1 LSSLVQNQIEISL
14 GDVTD
19 MEARV
24 FARFRGTGSPTL
36 EGTIRGPFC
45 ERGRTLPADFSFQ
58 AIAVQP
64 ATAAALV
71 TEPCLWSAEMPQLY
85 RVDVVAKQ
93 GDEIIAEYHEMIG
106 LNRLSPRRPVDFAP
120 GTG

>member
-1 LSSLVQNQIEISL
+1 MQSQIEISI

-24 FARFRGTGSPTL
+24 YARFCGSEPATL

-45 ERGRTLPADFSFQ
+45 DRSRTLPADFPFRAVAAQPESVE
-58 AIAVQP
+58 AII
-64 ATAAALV
+64 TD
-71 TEPCLWSAEMPQLY
+71 PCMWTPEMPQLY
-85 RVDVVAKQ
+85 QVDVVARR
-93 GDEIIAEYHEMIG
+93 GDAIVAEYHEMFG
-106 LNRLSPRRPVDFAP
+106 LNRLAPRRPVDFAP

>member
-1 LSSLVQNQIEISL
+1 MPNEIEISL

-24 FARFRGTGSPTL
+24 YARFCGVEPATL
-36 EGTIRGPFC
+36 EGSIRGPFC

-58 AIAVQP
+58 AIAGQP
-64 ATAAALV
+64 ASVEALI
-71 TEPCLWSAEMPQLY
+71 TEPCLWSAEMPHLY
-85 RVDVVAKQ
+85 RIDVIAKQ
-93 GDEIIAEYHEMIG
+93 GDRVVAEYHEMIG